1 MAADKTLK
9 LEVQGHTDN
18 VGNDASNQTLSEA
31 RAKTV
36 VTWLT
41 QHSVAADRLT
51 AKGYG
56 KTKPVADNG
65 SDEGRG
71 IIAGWRSPIQ
81 LLAERQLEPARESDS
96 SRFRRAPLYPS
107 TPYR

>member
-18 VGNDASNQTLSEA
+18 VGTDASNQTLSEA

-41 QHSVAADRLT
+41 QNGVAALRLT
-51 AKGYG
+51 AEGYG

-65 SDEGRG
+65 SDEGRAKNRRVE
-71 IIAGWRSPIQ
+71 IADSRCSPKGN
-81 LLAERQLEPARESDS
+81 
-96 SRFRRAPLYPS
+96 
-107 TPYR
+107 